1 VSWAGGA
8 AGWRPA
14 ACPAS
19 FNFETALMFLDMS
32 WLQTDAMEQ
41 KVAFITQA
49 QKVPRGG
56 FAALCRQFGIARKT
70 GYKWR
75 RRFAQDNRLRALEDR
90 SRRPHRSPRRIAG
103 SLVERILELRRP
115 DGWGAR
121 KIAYLLWAQGVRVS
135 VATVHRT
142 LLRQGRVHHLDR
154 HSPALRRFER
164 PAPNDL
170 FQADFKG
177 PMGRAGVQDEPLS
190 VLDDHSRYGVGLFAM
205 RDHTWERTQACF
217 IAVFERHGKPR
228 QILLDHGTPWWNTR
242 NGWGLS
248 RLSVFLMEQDIDL
261 VFGRVAHPQTQG
273 KVERFHRTL
282 SRSMVRQGLPEKWE
296 QWQGRYDGF
305 LERYNQVRPHEALGM
320 KRPAER
326 YRKSARVYQSKIAPW
341 KYPEGVELVRV
352 DANGMIRLEGRRYF
366 VCEALVHHQVAAE
379 KIGQQVLVR
388 FRNMYIRELQ
398 LGSSSTLPFI
408 HSVTDLTEK
417 VLPMS

>member
-1 VSWAGGA
+1 MFWAM
-8 AGWRPA
+8 P
-14 ACPAS
+14 
-19 FNFETALMFLDMS
+19 
-32 WLQTDAMEQ
+32 WLCTDAMEQ
-41 KVAFITQA
+41 KMAFIRQA
-49 QKVPRGG
+49 QGLPKGG

-75 RRFAQDNRLRALEDR
+75 RRFAQDNRLRALQDR
-90 SRRPHRSPRRIAG
+90 SRRPRRSPRRIAG
-103 SLVERILELRRP
+103 ALEERILELRQP

-121 KIAYLLWAQGVRVS
+121 KIAHLLWEEGVRVS

-142 LLRQGRVHHLDR
+142 LLRHGRVHPLDR
-154 HSPALRRFER
+154 HAPALTRFER

-177 PMGRAGVQDEPLS
+177 PMGRAGARDEPLS

-205 RDHTWERTQACF
+205 RDHRWERTQDCF
-217 IAVFERHGKPR
+217 IAVFERNGKPR
-228 QILLDHGTPWWNTR
+228 QMLLDHGPPWWNTR

-261 VFGRVAHPQTQG
+261 IFGRVAHPQTHG

-282 SRSMVRQGLPEKWE
+282 SRSMIRQGLPEKWE

-305 LERYNQVRPHEALGM
+305 LERYNHVRPHEALGM
-320 KRPAER
+320 KRPVER
-326 YRKSARVYQSKIAPW
+326 YHPSPRLYQAKVVPW
-341 KYPEGVELVRV
+341 PYPEGMELVRV

-366 VCEALVHHQVAAE
+366 VCEALVHHQVGVE
-379 KIGQQVLVR
+379 SIGGAVLVR
-388 FRNMYIRELQ
+388 FRSMYIRELK
-398 LGSSSTLPFI
+398 LGSSATLPFI
-408 HSVTDLTEK
+408 HPVTDLAEK

>member
-1 VSWAGGA
+1 
-8 AGWRPA
+8 
-14 ACPAS
+14 
-19 FNFETALMFLDMS
+19 MS
-32 WLQTDAMEQ
+32 WLSTNAMEQ
-41 KVAFITQA
+41 KIAFITQL
-49 QKVPRGG
+49 QDVPKGG
-56 FAALCRQFGIARKT
+56 FAALCRRFGIARKT

-75 RRFAQDNRLRALEDR
+75 GRHRQEGRLGALEDR
-90 SRRPHRSPRRIAG
+90 SRRPHQSPRRLAP
-103 SLVERILELRRP
+103 SVVERILALRQP

-121 KIAYLLWAQGVRVS
+121 KIAHLLWEQGLRIS

-142 LLRQGRVHHLDR
+142 LLRQGRVHPLDR
-154 HSPALRRFER
+154 HPAALRRFER

-177 PMGRAGVQDEPLS
+177 AMGRAGAQDEPLS

-205 RDHTWERTQACF
+205 RDHTGERTQACF
-217 IAVFERHGKPR
+217 IAVFASHGKPR
-228 QILLDHGTPWWNTR
+228 QMLLDHGSPWWNTR

-248 RLSVFLMEQDIDL
+248 RLAVFLIEQDIDL

-282 SRSMVRQGLPEKWE
+282 SRSMIRQGLPEQWE
-296 QWQGRYDGF
+296 QWQGRYDAF

-320 KRPAER
+320 KRPAQR
-326 YRKSARVYQSKIAPW
+326 YCKSGRLYQAQVAPW
-341 KYPEGVELVRV
+341 SYPEGLELMRV
-352 DANGMIRLEGRRYF
+352 DANGMISLEGRRYF

-379 KIGQQVLVR
+379 QIGEQVLVR

-398 LGSSSTLPFI
+398 LGSRTTMPFI
-408 HSVTDLTEK
+408 HSVTDLAEK